1 MKTFSK
7 KPLALALGAAFTL
20 TGLGA
25 QASVFQ
31 MSDLASGYM
40 VAQAT
45 PATPAKPAE
54 GKGAEGKCGAACVK
68 AMTEKGKSEADAKAH
83 CDKMAKEGKCGAE
96 HMKANEGKCGAD
108 KKDKAKEGKCGE
120 GKCGEGKCGGKK

>member
-54 GKGAEGKCGAACVK
+54 GKGAEGKCGAECVK
-68 AMTEKGKSEADAKAH
+68 AMSEKGKSEADAKAH
-83 CDKMAKEGKCGAE
+83 CDKMAKEGKCGE
-96 HMKANEGKCGAD
+96 GKCGEGKCGAD
-108 KKDKAKEGKCGE
+108 KKKDKAKEGKCGE
-120 GKCGEGKCGGKK
+120 GKCGGKK

>member
-1 MKTFSK
+1 MTKFSK

-20 TGLGA
+20 AGAGA

-31 MSDLASGYM
+31 VSDLASGYM

-54 GKGAEGKCGAACVK
+54 GKCG
-68 AMTEKGKSEADAKAH
+68 
-83 CDKMAKEGKCGAE
+83 EGKCGAE
-96 HMKANEGKCGAD
+96 CVKKMSDKGMKESDAKAKCDKMKSEGKCGEGKCGAD
-108 KKDKAKEGKCGE
+108 KDKAKEGKCGE
-120 GKCGEGKCGGKK
+120 GKCGGKK

>member
-1 MKTFSK
+1 MSKSFSK

-31 MSDLASGYM
+31 ASDLASGYM
-40 VAQAT
+40 VASAGDE
-45 PATPAKPAE
+45 KKAE
-54 GKGAEGKCGAACVK
+54 HKCGENKCGAKCMEGMQK
-68 AMTEKGKSEADAKAH
+68 AGKTAEEAKAQ
-83 CDKMAKEGKCGAE
+83 CEKMAKEGKCG
-96 HMKANEGKCGAD
+96 EGKCGGD
-108 KKDKAKEGKCGE
+108 KKDKASHE